1 MRDHDENDHGAPPS
15 PLYDQ
20 SDAQKQ
26 FAPPHS
32 IEAEQAILGALLF
45 DNDVFWRI
53 GSWLEPKHFYDPLH
67 ARIYEVACDR
77 IGAGQLGDAVQLKSV
92 FDRDPGMAQ
101 IGGPV

>member
-1 MRDHDENDHGAPPS
+1 MEG
-15 PLYDQ
+15 
-20 SDAQKQ
+20 
-26 FAPPHS
+26 F
-32 IEAEQAILGALLF
+32 
-45 DNDVFWRI
+45 
-53 GSWLEPKHFYDPLH
+53 EPKHFYDPLH